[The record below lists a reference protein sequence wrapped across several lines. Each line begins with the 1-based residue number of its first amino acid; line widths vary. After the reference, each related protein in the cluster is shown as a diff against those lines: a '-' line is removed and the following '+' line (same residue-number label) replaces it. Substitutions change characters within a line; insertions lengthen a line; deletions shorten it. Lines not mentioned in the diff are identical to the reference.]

1 MMLNPVYELHGARVL
16 EYSEHSAMI
25 QTPQDAT
32 HLIGEALAA
41 KADWVYMPSTCLSD
55 AFFQL
60 RSGLAGEVLQKFAN
74 YQISLAVVGDVAPQ
88 SAASAAL
95 GDFVRE
101 ANRGRQLWFISDR
114 GEFEEKL
121 KGRRGAVA

>member
-1 MMLNPVYELHGARVL
+1 MNFNPLYELHGARVL
-16 EYSEHSAMI
+16 EYSENSAMI

-32 HLIGEALAA
+32 DLIGEALAA
-41 KADWVYMPSTCLSD
+41 KADWVYMPSTCLSE

-60 RSGLAGEVLQKFAN
+60 KCGLAGEVVQKFAN
-74 YQISLAVVGDVAPQ
+74 YQISLAVVGDVGPQ
-88 SAASAAL
+88 SAASPAL

-101 ANRGRQLWFISDR
+101 ANRGRHLWFISDR

-121 KGRRGAVA
+121 KRRRGAMA